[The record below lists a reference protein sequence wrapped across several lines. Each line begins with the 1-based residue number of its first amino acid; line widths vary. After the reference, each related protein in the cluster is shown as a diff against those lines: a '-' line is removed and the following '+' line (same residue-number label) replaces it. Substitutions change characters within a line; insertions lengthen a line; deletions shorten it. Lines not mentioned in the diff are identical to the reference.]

1 MWHPK
6 SLLALQQ
13 LKTITIKYEQ
23 LEQTKKKSM
32 ILRMQHVGRCFYL
45 QLMVKSRYTFCQ
57 FCVFK
62 LMTIVAQCF
71 LDVMQWTC
79 KMKCMLSSNQWK
91 ALYHFVTLQCYRES
105 APITA
110 LLPTLC
116 VYNGFFTV
124 SDWTGVKVR
133 EIKDG
138 RLLLPRLYLSAL
150 ITDIRRL
157 CPYEQGDREKR
168 MLESQRE
175 TEEVKEWN
183 IPERRAAV
191 WKESV

>member
-1 MWHPK
+1 
-6 SLLALQQ
+6 
-13 LKTITIKYEQ
+13 
-23 LEQTKKKSM
+23 M
-32 ILRMQHVGRCFYL
+32 ILRMQHIFTLCFYL
-45 QLMVKSRYTFCQ
+45 QLMVQSRYTFSQ

-71 LDVMQWTC
+71 LDFMQWIACWVKTSG
-79 KMKCMLSSNQWK
+79 KRFTILLRYN
-91 ALYHFVTLQCYRES
+91 VTEKVHSLQRYS
-105 APITA
+105 QH
-110 LLPTLC
+110 C
-116 VYNGFFTV
+116 VYNSFFTV

-191 WKESV
+191 W